1 MASAVRTLAGGGSPQ
16 LGEPLPIELANAT
29 YAVRGQLQEGLR
41 TVEHLGA
48 WLRDMRPRL
57 ENPLPDKELLALT
70 EADAAA
76 ARELRDAI
84 RSLAQSIVDGSAADA
99 TALRVLNRTA

>member
-1 MASAVRTLAGGGSPQ
+1 
-16 LGEPLPIELANAT
+16 NAT

-99 TALRVLNRTA
+99 TALRVLNRTARAAHLWRELRWDGAPAAVPRADGR